1 MILDYKH
8 VLNGFDAIEKGLFDR
23 MDRCISERLS
33 PDWRPPK
40 PITVSPDGSLKIADE
55 RMRRFTLS
63 AVIAAGFL
71 DGINHCAISTIVFFM
86 SLLTVSKIQGKA
98 FLLMG
103 IPFCIASFLTYF
115 LIGLGLLRVFHSL
128 SGFTYIRSGLNM
140 TIICILVVL
149 AVLSFRDGFRYWRT
163 RNAHEVALKL
173 PGTMTARIHGIMRA
187 GIAGRSLV
195 AAGLITGAL
204 VTALEGVCTGQV
216 YVPTL
221 VMLAKSGQEQGRAV
235 SYLLAYN
242 IVSDIPLVTVFILTY
257 FGLRTQTLL
266 EWSKRNVVVSKVL
279 LGFFFLAMAALIA
292 AM

>member
-1 MILDYKH
+1 
-8 VLNGFDAIEKGLFDR
+8 
-23 MDRCISERLS
+23 
-33 PDWRPPK
+33 
-40 PITVSPDGSLKIADE
+40 
-55 RMRRFTLS
+55 
-63 AVIAAGFL
+63 
-71 DGINHCAISTIVFFM
+71 
-86 SLLTVSKIQGKA
+86 
-98 FLLMG
+98 
-103 IPFCIASFLTYF
+103 
-115 LIGLGLLRVFHSL
+115 
-128 SGFTYIRSGLNM
+128 M